1 MAKNKAGLH
10 KEITAIFGG
19 VPVPKNNRSKPPQ
32 RKPVPGRVGYVP
44 MQPEHPEAEIPGE
57 AEPHQPVERLPKPA
71 PLEMR
76 KSDAPPR
83 KKEKVVARK
92 PRIRTTP
99 RLSASGVSPARR
111 KITALI
117 VPVLFVILVLV
128 LMRTFRVTSPI
139 ADTPFVAKPPTAA
152 ATAASNIEIGWQVPP
167 LYSATP
173 RDPMKLGLLTAGR
186 TESGELVVRGIAH
199 DQDRP
204 YALIGIEI
212 VEEGQK
218 VLGATVVKINRGSVE
233 FEKDG
238 KRWTQQV
245 QSENNSE

>member
-19 VPVPKNNRSKPPQ
+19 VPVPKNNRSKQPK

-44 MQPEHPEAEIPGE
+44 MQPEHPEADIPGE
-57 AEPHQPVERLPKPA
+57 AEPHQPAQQIPKPV
-71 PLEMR
+71 PREMR
-76 KSDAPPR
+76 KSDAAAR
-83 KKEKVVARK
+83 NKEQVVARQR
-92 PRIRTTP
+92 RIRTTS
-99 RLSASGVSPARR
+99 RLSASGVSPTRR

-128 LMRTFRVTSPI
+128 LMRTFRVTSPS
-139 ADTPFVAKPPTAA
+139 ADTPFVAKSPRAA
-152 ATAASNIEIGWQVPP
+152 ATAASNIEIAWQVPP

-186 TESGELVVRGIAH
+186 TASGGLVVRGIAH

-204 YALIGIEI
+204 YAIIGTEI
-212 VEEGQK
+212 VQEGQTI
-218 VLGATVVKINRGSVE
+218 LGATVVKINRSTVE